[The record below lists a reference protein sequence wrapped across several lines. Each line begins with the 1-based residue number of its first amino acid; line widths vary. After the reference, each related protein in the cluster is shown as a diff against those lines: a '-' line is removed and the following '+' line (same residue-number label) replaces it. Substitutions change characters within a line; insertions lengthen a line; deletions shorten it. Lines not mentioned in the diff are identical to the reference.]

1 MCKGKKVL
9 EYKSTYQIIHF
20 LSCEG
25 CLKLVLTNFDKKK
38 NENKPI
44 TLALGILKATRL
56 LFSISGD
63 NNPNIQR
70 ARKRVKI

>member
-9 EYKSTYQIIHF
+9 EFKSTYQIIQF

-25 CLKLVLTNFDKKK
+25 CLKLVITNFDKK

-44 TLALGILKATRL
+44 TLALGILKATRS
-56 LFSISGD
+56 LFYSSGD

-70 ARKRVKI
+70 GRKRVKI